1 MICNIKKTLTVN
13 HACGVHARV
22 ATILAKKASEFV
34 SEIKLL
40 KGSYVA
46 DCRSVLDLLA
56 LGAFKG
62 DRLELVVDGEDAAA
76 AAGAISALFDA
87 GFYEE

>member
-1 MICNIKKTLTVN
+1 MINNIKKTLTVN

-22 ATILAKKASEFV
+22 ATILAKKANEFV
-34 SEIKLL
+34 SDIKLI
-40 KGSYVA
+40 KGSYAA
-46 DCRSVLDLLA
+46 DCRSVLDLLT

-62 DRLELVVDGEDAAA
+62 DRLELVVIGEDAAD
-76 AAGAISALFDA
+76 AAGAITALFDA